1 MSRIIAA
8 IALVAIMTGLCISDR
23 IIINKAYDKIYTA
36 VVECEETVDM
46 AINQEKTN
54 EMKEKFQQTEGLLS
68 VYVNHDILDE
78 IAVSLARLQ
87 SLSGLSKTDY
97 LSECAAVKLK
107 LDYIKKDSGV
117 NLHSVF

>member
-8 IALVAIMTGLCISDR
+8 VALILIMLGLCISDR
-23 IIINKAYDKIYTA
+23 IIINNSYNELYNM
-36 VVECEETVDM
+36 VNECEKTVDLKENK
-46 AINQEKTN
+46 AKTS
-54 EMKEKFQQTEGLLS
+54 EMKQTFQETEGLLS
-68 VYVNHDILDE
+68 IYVNHDILDE
-78 IAVSLARLQ
+78 IGESVARLE

-97 LSECAAVKLK
+97 LSECASVKLK

>member
-8 IALVAIMTGLCISDR
+8 VALVIIMAGLCISDR
-23 IIINKAYDKIYTA
+23 IVINNAYDKLYNTIS
-36 VVECEETVDM
+36 ECEKTVDSLE
-46 AINQEKTN
+46 NREKTSK
-54 EMKEKFQQTEGLLS
+54 MKTEFMETEGLLS
-68 VYVNHDILDE
+68 VCVNHDILHE
-78 IAVSLARLQ
+78 IGESVARLE
-87 SLSGLSKTDY
+87 SFSGLSKTDY